1 MRHVTGSP
9 DITIR
14 PAAPGEAA
22 TIADLTRRAFRSQCE
37 LYGIPDLPP
46 MSDTAESVTA
56 AMGAGVVL
64 VALDGERV
72 VGSVRGELSDGVC
85 LVGRL
90 VVEPDAQGAGIGR
103 ALAESIETRFPEA
116 ARFEIFT
123 GHRSAGPLHLY
134 ESLGYVPERT
144 EPVAPGLD
152 LVFLGKPGPSRTS
165 RT

>member
-1 MRHVTGSP
+1 MTDSP
-9 DITIR
+9 EITIR

-22 TIADLTRRAFRSQCE
+22 AIAGLTRRAFRSQCE

-46 MSDTAESVTA
+46 MSDTAETVLH
-56 AMGAGVVL
+56 AMERGVVL
-64 VALDGERV
+64 VALAGEAV
-72 VGSVRGELSDGVC
+72 VGSVRGEMVDGVC

-103 ALAESIETRFPEA
+103 LLAEAIEARFPA
-116 ARFEIFT
+116 AERFEIFT

-134 ESLGYVPERT
+134 ESLGYIRERA

-152 LVFLGKPGPSRTS
+152 LVFLGKPGPSQAS